1 MQAEADVVKNIKIV
15 RGYSPFLELLF
26 QLIPGAASA
35 VIEVTFEEF
44 E

>member
-1 MQAEADVVKNIKIV
+1 MQAEADVMEAIKMI
-15 RGYSPFLELLF
+15 RGDSSFLELMF

-35 VIEVTFEEF
+35 VIEVTLEEF